1 MNEAHATVAAYCAV
15 IWRNLGGKAFRH
27 LYTSSQ
33 VSSHAHIYVQCADCN
48 QSLHVQGT
56 EAHLQATE
64 CSGTVR
70 CSRRGVLAAEGL
82 SLFIV
87 NSQLNTGIY
96 IYISCITCAYM
107 YVYVYVYVYAYVY
120 VYLDRTHIHIHVH
133 IHIYMCICT
142 YICVY
147 ICICIYI
154 YICSCSCIY
163 TYIYI
168 RIHIHIYLS
177 MFYLYMY
184 TCMYVHLHT

>member
-96 IYISCITCAYM
+96 IYHVSHA
-107 YVYVYVYVYAYVY
+107 
-120 VYLDRTHIHIHVH
+120 HIC
-133 IHIYMCICT
+133 M
-142 YICVY
+142 
-147 ICICIYI
+147 
-154 YICSCSCIY
+154 
-163 TYIYI
+163 
-168 RIHIHIYLS
+168 
-177 MFYLYMY
+177 YMY
-184 TCMYVHLHT
+184 TYMYTHMYMYI